1 MRAGQNSRV
10 AVFTKGRRYPYAGGP
25 ALLNPKRWQA
35 PARSSGTI
43 CRACRQPGLT
53 EIHFM
58 RIGMLIWR
66 TIVNFA
72 KQVWLLPRNVSIAV
86 EEKRRQDTGRV
97 SEAERLDR
105 IRNPS
110 KYAGR

>member
-1 MRAGQNSRV
+1 MRVGYSRLCDVIGRALEAG
-10 AVFTKGRRYPYAGGP
+10 P
-25 ALLNPKRWQA
+25 
-35 PARSSGTI
+35 
-43 CRACRQPGLT
+43 RAIRLGQGLT
-53 EIHFM
+53 EIYFM

-72 KQVWLLPRNVSIAV
+72 KQVWLLPKNVSIAV